1 MTDGARTRNDQ
12 NHNLGIYQLIYGHR
26 PEVERKS
33 RFAPGARQGTNN
45 KIGGRRRGAQ
55 KTVVTGRSIQ
65 CLIPVMQL
73 ARKFVCGL
81 LLVGLGGTIEVAAAG
96 IQIEKIFG
104 PETKTG
110 PYKHPSTLTEL
121 ADGGLLLAYYGGG
134 GEYEVETAV
143 FGSVRKKGAVR
154 WSEPKIVASSP
165 AYSMG
170 NPVLWADPTGKVW
183 LFYVVRPGATWS
195 TSRIMA
201 KTSMDNGMTWSDAFV
216 VTWEAGTMVR
226 SRPIALADGAYLL
239 PIYHE
244 TGEDTEMTAA
254 DTASVFLRL
263 EKGSLNWTASK
274 PVFSRMGNLQPAAV
288 EVSPGR
294 LIALCRRG
302 GDYEPGNDGYV
313 VRTESSDSGR
323 TWSPGVETEFPN
335 PNASVELIRLRSG
348 GLLFVYNDSM
358 DARTPLRAALS
369 KDGGK
374 TFPHR
379 RNLAE
384 GPGSF
389 SYPTAIQTGDGK
401 IHVTFT
407 SDERTTIRHAEF
419 EENWLTES
427 VAR

>member
-33 RFAPGARQGTNN
+33 RFAPVARQ
-45 KIGGRRRGAQ
+45 
-55 KTVVTGRSIQ
+55 
-65 CLIPVMQL
+65 
-73 ARKFVCGL
+73 
-81 LLVGLGGTIEVAAAG
+81 AAAG
-96 IQIEKIFG
+96 KIDHCGRGAKMGGDAPGNPVFDSGMEFVRAIVLGFGLLCAGSAATGMAGDIQIEKVFG
-104 PETKTG
+104 PETPTG
-110 PYKHPSTLTEL
+110 QYKHPTTLTEL
-121 ADGGLLLAYYGGG
+121 PDGGLLLAYYGGG

-143 FGSVRKKGAVR
+143 YGSNQAKGGGA
-154 WSEPKIVASSP
+154 WSQPRLLANSP

-170 NPVLWADPTGKVW
+170 NPVLWADPAGKVW

-195 TSRIMA
+195 SSRIMA
-201 KTSMDNGMTWSDAFV
+201 KTSMDKGKTWSDAFV

-226 SRPIALADGAYLL
+226 SRPVALADGAYLL

-263 EKGSLNWTASK
+263 EPGTRNWVASK
-274 PVFSRMGNLQPAAV
+274 PVFSRMGNLQAAV
-288 EVSPGR
+288 AEVSPGN

-302 GDYEPGNDGYV
+302 GDYEPGNDGFV
-313 VRTESSDSGR
+313 VRTESKDSGK
-323 TWSPGVETEFPN
+323 TWTPGVETEFPN
-335 PNASVELIRLRSG
+335 PNAAVELIRLRSG
-348 GLLFVYNDSM
+348 SLLFIYNDSM
-358 DARTPLRAALS
+358 DDRTPLRAALS

-389 SYPTAIQTGDGK
+389 SYPTALQTRDGK
-401 IHVTFT
+401 IHATFT
-407 SDERTTIRHAEF
+407 SDERTTIRHAVF
-419 EENWLTES
+419 DEEWLTEG
-427 VAR
+427 VKP